1 MGKKVIFTFISLIL
15 LNSCFDRNATDVKYS
30 KNNFTSRETLLARG
44 EAPLNFSSLKKYI
57 LKPKCI
63 SCHAG
68 EDAKPA
74 SDPIDFSTY
83 ETTMIDR
90 FAPLFI
96 LGKGEKSRL
105 VKSLTHTDLERR
117 MPLDANQLSKL
128 EIEFITNW
136 INACAPKE
144 TLEEIPDE
152 CSTPPGDDDDDWEDD
167 DDWGDCDDED
177 DCEDEEF

>member
-1 MGKKVIFTFISLIL
+1 MGKNIIFTFISLTL
-15 LNSCFDRNATDVKYS
+15 LNSCFDRNTTDMKYS
-30 KNNFTSRETLLARG
+30 KNNLTSRETLLARG
-44 EAPLNFSSLKKYI
+44 EAPLNFASLKKYI

-63 SCHAG
+63 SCHTG
-68 EDAKPA
+68 EDAKPK

-96 LGKGEKSRL
+96 VGRGERSRL
-105 VKSLTHTDLERR
+105 VKSLTHTNLEKR
-117 MPLDANQLSKL
+117 MPLEANQLSIL

-152 CSTPPGDDDDDWEDD
+152 CPTPPDDDWEDD
-167 DDWGDCDDED
+167 DDWGDCDEDDD